1 MLAILRPEPAGTQ
14 DVNTLSA
21 MGIPAM
27 SLPMLEIAPCLPA
40 DITTQIAQ
48 ADHLVFTSPAAI
60 AAIMARD
67 GLESVVAGKACFCV
81 GTATAQAAKQ
91 AGLIPFDTSAGNAGA
106 LAKKS
111 SLKCAAITH
120 RQMRPAC
127 YGYLQKR
134 WRAIWWL
141 CWQRTISGWSG
152 R

>member
-14 DVNTLSA
+14 DVNTLA
-21 MGIPAM
+21 MGILAM

-67 GLESVVAGKACFCV
+67 ELESVIAGKACFCV

-91 AGLIPFDTSAGNAGA
+91 AGLIPVDT
-106 LAKKS
+106 
-111 SLKCAAITH
+111 
-120 RQMRPAC
+120 
-127 YGYLQKR
+127 
-134 WRAIWWL
+134 
-141 CWQRTISGWSG
+141 CWQCRRAG
-152 R
+152 RRNHR